1 MPYPGKL
8 RLSLEKYKVDEKLI
22 EKIYEGYEDIKDG
35 SPKNVKVPFMRRA
48 MKIMDEYL
56 NADTCYQIIDSCACC
71 IGGSRDKKV
80 KEFLK
85 SLEGKDLPLGEKV
98 KALRESHPFDNF
110 MTTLQ
115 EDGTIRD
122 GIYYQVDGEYKCA
135 CPCLNKE
142 KLAEPISATYCL
154 CCAGH
159 FRHYLQKSLGLNLRT
174 KQVESSPLE
183 SMGKK
188 PCVFVFEIVQR

>member
-8 RLSLEKYKVDEKLI
+8 RTSLEKYNVDGKLI
-22 EKIYEGYEDIKDG
+22 EKIYEDYEDIKDN
-35 SPKNVKVPFMRRA
+35 SPKKIKIPFMRHA
-48 MKIMDEYL
+48 MKVMDENL
-56 NADTCYQIIDSCACC
+56 DADLCYQIIDDCACC
-71 IGGSRDKKV
+71 IGGTRDKKV

-85 SLEGKDLPLGEKV
+85 SIEGKNLTLAEKI
-98 KALRESHPFDNF
+98 KSLREAHPFENY

-122 GIYYQVDGEYKCA
+122 GIYYKVDEEFKCA

-142 KLAEPISATYCL
+142 KLDEPISSTYCL

-159 FRHYLQKSLGLNLRT
+159 FRHYLQKSLGLNIKT
-174 KQVESSPLE
+174 KQIESSPLE

-188 PCVFVFEIVQR
+188 PCVFVFEIV

>member
-8 RLSLEKYKVDEKLI
+8 RTSLKKYGVDERLI
-22 EKIYEGYEDIKDG
+22 DNIYKGYEDIKD
-35 SPKNVKVPFMRRA
+35 SSSKKTKIPFMRRA
-48 MKIMDEYL
+48 MKIMDENL
-56 NADTCYQIIDSCACC
+56 DADLCYQIIDSCACC
-71 IGGSRDKKV
+71 IGGTRDKKV

-85 SLEGKDLPLGEKV
+85 SIEGKNLTLEERV
-98 KALRESHPFDNF
+98 KALREAHPFENY

-122 GIYYQVDGEYKCA
+122 GIYYKVDEEFKCA

-142 KLAEPISATYCL
+142 KLDEPISSTYCL

-159 FRHYLQKSLGLNLRT
+159 FRHYLQKSLGVNIKT

-188 PCVFVFEIVQR
+188 PCVFIFEVV